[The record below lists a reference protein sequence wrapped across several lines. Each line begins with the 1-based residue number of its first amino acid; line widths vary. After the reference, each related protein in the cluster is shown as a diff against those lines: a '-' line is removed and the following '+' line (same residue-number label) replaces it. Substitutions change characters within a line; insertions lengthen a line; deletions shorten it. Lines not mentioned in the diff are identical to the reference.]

1 MHHTKEKWLL
11 KIHSFIDSSA
21 KTNQLLYKTF
31 LGTYD
36 SLELD
41 TVIMQLENDK
51 LRLTTNHIKD
61 YWKMTILMIENGNL

>member
-1 MHHTKEKWLL
+1 MHHTKEKMVAEN
-11 KIHSFIDSSA
+11 SFIDSSA